1 MQRPDGPITPAFFA
15 EMCKA
20 RDTLAMICMT
30 HPKALVI
37 FDRLEKEIAA
47 AEIEMAMS
55 PVERARA
62 MLKLRQMEGRAA

>member
-1 MQRPDGPITPAFFA
+1 MPEPAITPAFFA
-15 EMCKA
+15 DMCRA
-20 RDTLAMICMT
+20 RDTLAAICMT

-55 PVERARA
+55 PVEKARA
-62 MLKLRQMEGRAA
+62 MLKLRQMEGKAA